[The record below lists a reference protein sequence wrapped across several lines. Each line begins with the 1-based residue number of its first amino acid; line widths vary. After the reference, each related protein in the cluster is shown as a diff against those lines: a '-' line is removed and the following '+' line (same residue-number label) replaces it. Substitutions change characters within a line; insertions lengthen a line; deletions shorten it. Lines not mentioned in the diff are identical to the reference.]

1 MEKEKKPELNL
12 FNKDKIWIRIK
23 NYIYFILFFIIIL
36 TTLTLITLILN
47 CYNFNSIKELKF
59 LYTST

>member
-1 MEKEKKPELNL
+1 MENEKNKLDL
-12 FNKDKIWIRIK
+12 FNKDKIWNRIK
-23 NYIYFILFFIIIL
+23 NYIYFILFLIIIL
-36 TTLTLITLILN
+36 ITLTLITLILN